1 MHVRCG
7 KRFSMVRLGDIS
19 CRSSY
24 GDGIPATEPGGC
36 RPSQGYLTT
45 AGPAADHESAVRT
58 NGVRP
63 NGRITVPRNPRA
75 RNFVLDRQRTR
86 REPDAVRVEDVIPPD
101 LLDGVGDED
110 RDYLEQVVREPQ
122 KYLPPRS
129 RRPVAIDRAEEP
141 LEELESRFA
150 RRAKLAGLVGAGAL
164 VAGAVVTA
172 SLLSGG
178 PRPTAPVTAEDSI
191 PVGFSGAAAL
201 GGAAV
206 PGQEHHGSGGTTPG
220 HRGSTQSAAS
230 GDTTVTTPGTGGLTR
245 ESSGPSSSASSDSPS
260 STSESASTD
269 PATAG
274 IKLAAVKKFY
284 AAIEQSPNTALS
296 LLTPALA
303 GGEAGSLV
311 RTWSAMSAIDVQDVR
326 VQDDGSVLAVA
337 VLHQADGTL
346 VRVTQLFDVTRPDVI
361 SEARVL
367 SAVAFA

>member
-1 MHVRCG
+1 M
-7 KRFSMVRLGDIS
+7 
-19 CRSSY
+19 
-24 GDGIPATEPGGC
+24 
-36 RPSQGYLTT
+36 
-45 AGPAADHESAVRT
+45 
-58 NGVRP
+58 
-63 NGRITVPRNPRA
+63 
-75 RNFVLDRQRTR
+75 LDRQRTR

-129 RRPVAIDRAEEP
+129 RRPVAVSRAEEP
-141 LEELESRFA
+141 VEELESRFA
-150 RRAKLAGLVGAGAL
+150 RRAKLVGLVGAGAL

-178 PRPTAPVTAEDSI
+178 PRPNAPVTAEESI

-206 PGQEHHGSGGTTPG
+206 PGQEHHSSGGTTPG
-220 HRGSTQSAAS
+220 HRGSTQAAAG
-230 GDTTVTTPGTGGLTR
+230 GDTTVTTPDTGSITR
-245 ESSGPSSSASSDSPS
+245 ESTGPSSSTSSGSPS
-260 STSESASTD
+260 STSSGESASAE

-274 IKLAAVKKFY
+274 TKLAAVKKFY
-284 AAIEQSPNTALS
+284 SSIEQSPNTALS

-311 RTWSAMSAIDVQDVR
+311 RAWSAMSAIDVQDVR

-346 VRVTQLFDVTRPDVI
+346 VRVTQLFDVTGPDVI

>member
-1 MHVRCG
+1 M
-7 KRFSMVRLGDIS
+7 
-19 CRSSY
+19 
-24 GDGIPATEPGGC
+24 
-36 RPSQGYLTT
+36 
-45 AGPAADHESAVRT
+45 
-58 NGVRP
+58 
-63 NGRITVPRNPRA
+63 
-75 RNFVLDRQRTR
+75 
-86 REPDAVRVEDVIPPD
+86 IPPD

-110 RDYLEQVVREPQ
+110 RDYLEQVFREPQ

-129 RRPVAIDRAEEP
+129 RRAAMAKRPEEPAEEP
-141 LEELESRFA
+141 ESRFA
-150 RRAKLAGLVGAGAL
+150 RRAKLVGLVGAGAL

-178 PRPTAPVTAEDSI
+178 PRPTAPVTAEDSV

-206 PGQEHHGSGGTTPG
+206 PEQHHGSGGTTPG
-220 HRGSTQSAAS
+220 HREGTPSAAG
-230 GDTTVTTPGTGGLTR
+230 GDTTVTTPDTGGLTR
-245 ESSGPSSSASSDSPS
+245 ESTGPSSSTSSDATS
-260 STSESASTD
+260 SQNSGESASTT
-269 PATAG
+269 PTTAG
-274 IKLAAVKKFY
+274 NKLAAVKKFY

-311 RTWSAMSAIDVQDVR
+311 RAWSAMNAIDVQDVR
-326 VQDDGSVLAVA
+326 VQDDGTVLAVA

-346 VRVTQLFDVTRPDVI
+346 VRVTQLFGVTGHDVI

>member
-1 MHVRCG
+1 M
-7 KRFSMVRLGDIS
+7 
-19 CRSSY
+19 
-24 GDGIPATEPGGC
+24 
-36 RPSQGYLTT
+36 
-45 AGPAADHESAVRT
+45 
-58 NGVRP
+58 
-63 NGRITVPRNPRA
+63 
-75 RNFVLDRQRTR
+75 
-86 REPDAVRVEDVIPPD
+86 IPPD

-129 RRPVAIDRAEEP
+129 RRPVSVNRQEEP
-141 LEELESRFA
+141 VIELESRFA
-150 RRAKLAGLVGAGAL
+150 RRAKLVGLVGAGAL

-178 PRPTAPVTAEDSI
+178 PRPTAPVTADDSI
-191 PVGFSGAAAL
+191 PAGFSGAAAL

-206 PGQEHHGSGGTTPG
+206 PGQGHHDSGGTTG
-220 HRGSTQSAAS
+220 HHGSAQSTAG

-245 ESSGPSSSASSDSPS
+245 ESTGPSSPASTDSQS
-260 STSESASTD
+260 STSESTSTD
-269 PATAG
+269 PATADT
-274 IKLAAVKKFY
+274 KLAAVKKFY
-284 AAIEQSPNTALS
+284 AAIEQSPSTALS

-311 RTWSAMSAIDVQDVR
+311 RAWSVMSAINVQDVR
-326 VQDDGSVLAVA
+326 VQDDGTVLAVA

-346 VRVTQLFDVTRPDVI
+346 VRVTQQFDVTGHDVI

>member
-1 MHVRCG
+1 
-7 KRFSMVRLGDIS
+7 
-19 CRSSY
+19 
-24 GDGIPATEPGGC
+24 
-36 RPSQGYLTT
+36 
-45 AGPAADHESAVRT
+45 
-58 NGVRP
+58 
-63 NGRITVPRNPRA
+63 
-75 RNFVLDRQRTR
+75 VLDRQRTR

-110 RDYLEQVVREPQ
+110 RDYLEQVFREPQ

-129 RRPVAIDRAEEP
+129 RRAAMAKRPEEP
-141 LEELESRFA
+141 TEEPESRFA
-150 RRAKLAGLVGAGAL
+150 RRAKLVGLVGAGAL

-191 PVGFSGAAAL
+191 PAGFSGAAAL

-206 PGQEHHGSGGTTPG
+206 PEQQHHGSGGTTPG
-220 HRGSTQSAAS
+220 HRGSTPSSAG
-230 GDTTVTTPGTGGLTR
+230 GDTTVTTPDTGGITR
-245 ESSGPSSSASSDSPS
+245 ESTGPSSSTSSDTTS
-260 STSESASTD
+260 STSDGESASAT

-274 IKLAAVKKFY
+274 NKLAAVKKFY

-311 RTWSAMSAIDVQDVR
+311 RAWSAMSAIDVQDVR
-326 VQDDGSVLAVA
+326 VQDDGTVLAVA

-346 VRVTQLFDVTRPDVI
+346 VRVTQLFDVTGHDVI